1 MNNSKNA
8 WVHFNTLLF
17 GLKHN
22 YNSDKNSS
30 YFYVT
35 SNSQTLKFSYSVL
48 YSIIYVH
55 LLSTCFMLGC
65 YIMYFLFY
73 FFSFLWGGGFTHSI

>member
-35 SNSQTLKFSYSVL
+35 SN
-48 YSIIYVH
+48 
-55 LLSTCFMLGC
+55 
-65 YIMYFLFY
+65 
-73 FFSFLWGGGFTHSI
+73 